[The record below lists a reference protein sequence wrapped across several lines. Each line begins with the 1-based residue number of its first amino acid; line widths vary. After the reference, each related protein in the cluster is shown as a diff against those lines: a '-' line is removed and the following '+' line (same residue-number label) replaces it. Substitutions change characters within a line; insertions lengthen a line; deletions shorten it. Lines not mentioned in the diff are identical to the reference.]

1 MERLDLALAGALA
14 TVNELRVQNLADM
27 WTKLAVELDSL
38 QPLIIAINENFPAAD
53 LPKSPKRK
61 RALAGATR
69 IKKLTANG
77 PATGMGTLLR
87 TNLSPMRL

>member
-1 MERLDLALAGALA
+1 MDTPTQLKQSFDQQELEPLDLALAGALA

-53 LPKSPKRK
+53 
-61 RALAGATR
+61 
-69 IKKLTANG
+69 
-77 PATGMGTLLR
+77 
-87 TNLSPMRL
+87 